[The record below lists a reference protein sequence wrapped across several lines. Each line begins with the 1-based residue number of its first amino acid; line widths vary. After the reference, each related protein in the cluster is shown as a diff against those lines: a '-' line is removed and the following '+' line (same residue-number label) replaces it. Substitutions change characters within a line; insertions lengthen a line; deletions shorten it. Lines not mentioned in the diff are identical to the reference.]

1 MKIKQSV
8 INTFNRVGI
17 PYQELMAVET
27 PKRVHNRFTGEGI
40 TTTYF
45 LAYLVEWVYQTSN
58 NYEYGINKVNVS
70 DFDRIRYF
78 ILEQDHEV
86 YSTCID

>member
-17 PYQELMAVET
+17 PYEELMKIEKPT
-27 PKRVHNRFTGEGI
+27 RTRNRLTGEGI

-45 LAYLVEWVYQTSN
+45 LSYLVAWVYQTSN
-58 NYEYGINKVNVS
+58 DYEYGINKVNVS
-70 DFDRIRYF
+70 DFDRVRYF
-78 ILEQDHEV
+78 ILEQDGEV
-86 YSTCID
+86 YRACLN